1 MAGRSAMTGI
11 ENAKSQVAAVVGAW
25 RGLSIRAKLLLA
37 FGVAAGLT
45 VLASVVGF
53 VSYQAVGRAVNGIAN
68 ENLPAMGVSLRL
80 TKSSAEIVSVA
91 PALVAARDAK
101 ERE

>member
-1 MAGRSAMTGI
+1 MMTKG
-11 ENAKSQVAAVVGAW
+11 QAAAAQLGAILDRV
-25 RGLSIRAKLLLA
+25 RGLSIRAKLLIA

-53 VSYQAVGRAVNGIAN
+53 VSYQAVGHAVSGIAN

-91 PALVAARDAK
+91 PTLVAARDAK
-101 ERE
+101 ERLDA